1 MVLGLRHETARGDNK
16 EGDIERGKSRVGG
29 KCVPMFDIKSV
40 SGSYTTDG
48 KKKAFIT
55 TVFSLCLPIE
65 ATFSLQ

>member
-16 EGDIERGKSRVGG
+16 EGDIESWG

-48 KKKAFIT
+48 KKESFYNDR
-55 TVFSLCLPIE
+55 FFPLP
-65 ATFSLQ
+65 AH